1 MNQKIKK
8 YLLPN
13 FPYLMA
19 FWFFSKLGTAYRMAR
34 GGNAGEK
41 LFGMMK
47 AIGPVFQ
54 NYTPGLGLSDLAV
67 GIAGAVGLYFMVQ
80 SKIKKARKSRRD
92 GGIWNT
98 AAHVGAGLKTSPLSS
113 IPNLRTT

>member
-1 MNQKIKK
+1 MNRKIKK

-41 LFGMMK
+41 LFGMME

-54 NYTPGLGLSDLAV
+54 NYAPGLGLSDLAV
-67 GIAGAVGLYFMVQ
+67 GVAGAVGLYFMVQ
-80 SKIKKARKSRRD
+80 SKCSPKSKRPGNP
-92 GGIWNT
+92 GGM
-98 AAHVGAGLKTSPLSS
+98 AGYG
-113 IPNLRTT
+113 IRQRTLGRA

>member
-1 MNQKIKK
+1 MNRKIKK

-41 LFGMMK
+41 L
-47 AIGPVFQ
+47 
-54 NYTPGLGLSDLAV
+54 LSIRGNMGVL
-67 GIAGAVGLYFMVQ
+67 
-80 SKIKKARKSRRD
+80 
-92 GGIWNT
+92 
-98 AAHVGAGLKTSPLSS
+98 
-113 IPNLRTT
+113 